1 MIRKVLI
8 TGPPRSGKST
18 LIIKLIDYFS
28 KSKYKIQGFL
38 TPEVR
43 RNKNRIGFDIEDI
56 SSRERGKLSRIGDF
70 NTNYKLGR
78 YSIFIKEFEKIISKL
93 EDIESKKVDLII
105 IDEIGKMELFSKKFQ
120 DLINKLFHSDMK
132 IIATI
137 GQRIQHPL
145 KDSLLKISEL
155 VLFTL
160 TSQNHQ
166 EIFKKIITIIS
177 E

>member
-1 MIRKVLI
+1 MNRKILI

-18 LIIKLIDYFS
+18 LIVKLIEHFHNRN
-28 KSKYKIQGFL
+28 YKIHGFL

-43 RNKNRIGFDIEDI
+43 KDDNRIGFDFESIKTNEI
-56 SSRERGKLSRIGDF
+56 GKLARIG
-70 NTNYKLGR
+70 NYKTKYKLGR
-78 YSIFIKEFEKIISKL
+78 YCIFIEEFDKLISKL
-93 EDIESKKVDLII
+93 EDIDPKVVDIII
-105 IDEIGKMELFSKKFQ
+105 IDEIGKMELFSKNFQNLIKKF
-120 DLINKLFHSDMK
+120 FHSDIK

-145 KDSLLKISEL
+145 KDYLLKIPEV

-160 TSQNHQ
+160 TRQNYQ
-166 EIFKKIITIIS
+166 EIFKKIIAIIS

>member
-1 MIRKVLI
+1 MNKKILI

-18 LIIKLIDYFS
+18 LIVKLIKYFS
-28 KSKYKIQGFL
+28 DHNYTIHGFL

-43 RNKNRIGFDIEDI
+43 EEGNRIGFDFEGIN
-56 SSRERGKLSRIGDF
+56 SKERGKLARIG
-70 NTNYKLGR
+70 NYYTKYKLGR
-78 YSIFIKEFEKIISKL
+78 YCIFIEEFENLISKL
-93 EDIESKKVDLII
+93 EDIVFHNRELLV

-120 DLINKLFHSDMK
+120 NLITEFFSSDIK

-137 GQRIQHPL
+137 GQRMQHPL
-145 KDSLLKISEL
+145 KDFLLKLPEV

-160 TSQNHQ
+160 TRQNHQ
-166 EIFKKIITIIS
+166 EIFKKITAIIT